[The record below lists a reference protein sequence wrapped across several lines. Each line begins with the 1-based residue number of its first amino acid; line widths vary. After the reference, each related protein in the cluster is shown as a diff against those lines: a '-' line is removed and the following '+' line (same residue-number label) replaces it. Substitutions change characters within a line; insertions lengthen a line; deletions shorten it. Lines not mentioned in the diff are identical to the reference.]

1 MASVC
6 ANFEAY
12 YFAQALCCHSPKIT
26 QPGGHGRLPLY
37 AHGGAGAFSL
47 FPLLRLPPT
56 CSSSLPSSVDGT
68 FAYDLQTLLA
78 IHSLEGQEILAGRY
92 AQQPPPRSEPHPAH
106 DLPIRVRSE
115 ARVDGL
121 VISAEIELLEGF
133 VGDDP
138 PGELQRAESVPR

>member
-1 MASVC
+1 MAFVC
-6 ANFEAY
+6 ASFEAY
-12 YFAQALCCHSPKIT
+12 YFTQALCCHSPKIT

-78 IHSLEGQEILAGRY
+78 IHSLEGQEILAGRF
-92 AQQPPPRSEPHPAH
+92 AQQPPPRSGLHDTH

-115 ARVDGL
+115 ARVDGP
-121 VISAEIELLEGF
+121 VVPVETEPVEGRA
-133 VGDDP
+133 GDDP
-138 PGELQRAESVPR
+138 PGELRRAESVAR